1 MLVLLLA
8 LAGAAGFTPQAIA
21 ARSAEVMPVADVSF
35 TLRAEISGGRLV
47 FVGDAGAIKDQVNP
61 ELKVP
66 EGSVVAITVIN
77 GDGAM
82 HDVAVPAFN
91 AQSDNLVGVGSAT
104 KIVFRVNKAGTPAS
118 VCTNPG
124 QKAAGMVGQVGVGLG
139 REGVGE
145 KGG

>member
-1 MLVLLLA
+1 MVWMFA
-8 LAGAAGFTPQAIA
+8 LAGAARFVPQAIA
-21 ARSAEVMPVADVSF
+21 ARSADVTPVADVSF
-35 TLRAEISGGRLV
+35 TLSTEISEGRLV

-91 AQSDNLVGVGSAT
+91 AQSDHLEIGRASCRE
-104 KIVFRVNKAGTPAS
+104 RVCQN
-118 VCTNPG
+118 V
-124 QKAAGMVGQVGVGLG
+124 
-139 REGVGE
+139 
-145 KGG
+145 